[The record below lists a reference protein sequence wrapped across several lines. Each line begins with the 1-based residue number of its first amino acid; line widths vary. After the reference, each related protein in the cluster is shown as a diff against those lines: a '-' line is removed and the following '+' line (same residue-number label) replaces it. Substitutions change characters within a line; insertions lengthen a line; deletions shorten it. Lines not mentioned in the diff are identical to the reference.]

1 MNLIFM
7 GTPDFAVP
15 TLRTLHESRH
25 SVLAVVT
32 QPDRPKGRGQEM
44 QASPVKRYA
53 LDNGLHVYQPAK
65 ASAPDFIAE
74 LAEMKPD
81 LIVVIAYGQILR
93 ENLLSLPKH
102 FCMNIHA
109 SLLPKYRGAAP
120 INRAII
126 NGDRESGVTTMKMDK
141 GMDTGDILLMKT
153 VAIEK
158 EDTAQQLHDKLSEA
172 GGPLALETIEQL
184 ENGQLKFIPQNNAEA
199 TYASKLKKEDGFL
212 RWDQPAETVRNR
224 VRGLE
229 PWPGAFGFLKGKR
242 LRFCKVETGP
252 GEPDDTPGTVMRVS
266 DYGIEIGTMKD
277 RIIVTEIQP
286 EGKKRMPVKSY
297 LLGHSVEPGA
307 CFDVSTAPANEEQ
320 S

>member
-1 MNLIFM
+1 MNLLFM

-15 TLRTLHESRH
+15 TLKALHTSRH

-53 LDNGLHVYQPAK
+53 LENGLKVYQPEK
-65 ASAPDFIAE
+65 ASAPEFVAE
-74 LAEMKPD
+74 LAELKLD

-93 ENLLSLPKH
+93 ENLLSVPQH

-120 INRAII
+120 INWAII
-126 NGDRESGVTTMKMDK
+126 NGDKESGVTTMKMDQ
-141 GMDTGDILLMKT
+141 GLDTGDILLMKKVT
-153 VAIEK
+153 IEND
-158 EDTAQQLHDKLSEA
+158 DTALHLHDKLSEA
-172 GGPLALETIEQL
+172 GGALALKTVDQL
-184 ENGQLKFIPQNNAEA
+184 EKGSLKFIPQNDAES
-199 TYASKLKKEDGFL
+199 TYASKLKKADGCL
-212 RWDQPAETVRNR
+212 HWDQEAEAIRNR

-252 GEPDDTPGTVMRVS
+252 GAKDDVPGVVMRVS
-266 DYGIEIGTMKD
+266 DYGIEIGTLKD

-286 EGKKRMPVKSY
+286 EGKKRMAVKSY
-297 LLGHSVEPGA
+297 LQGHPVEPGER
-307 CFDVSTAPANEEQ
+307 FDVSGTSA
-320 S
+320 

>member
-1 MNLIFM
+1 MNLLFM

-15 TLRTLHESRH
+15 TLKTLHASRH
-25 SVLAVVT
+25 SVLGVVT

-53 LDNGLHVYQPAK
+53 LENGLMVYQPEK
-65 ASAPDFIAE
+65 ASAPEFVAE
-74 LAEMKPD
+74 LAELKLD

-93 ENLLSLPKH
+93 ENLLSVPQH

-120 INRAII
+120 INWAII
-126 NGDRESGVTTMKMDK
+126 NGDKESGVTTMKMDQ
-141 GMDTGDILLMKT
+141 GLDTGDILLMKKVT
-153 VAIEK
+153 IEND
-158 EDTAQQLHDKLSEA
+158 DTALHLHDKLSEA
-172 GGPLALETIEQL
+172 GGALALKTVDQL
-184 ENGQLKFIPQNNAEA
+184 EKGSLKFIPQNDAES
-199 TYASKLKKEDGFL
+199 TYASKLKKADGCL
-212 RWDQPAETVRNR
+212 HWDQEAEAIRNR

-252 GEPDDTPGTVMRVS
+252 GAKDDVPGVVMRVS
-266 DYGIEIGTMKD
+266 DYGIEIGTLKD

-286 EGKKRMPVKSY
+286 EGKKRMAVKSY
-297 LLGHSVEPGA
+297 LQGHPVEPGER
-307 CFDVSTAPANEEQ
+307 FDVSRTSA
-320 S
+320 

>member
-1 MNLIFM
+1 MNLVFM

-15 TLRTLHESRH
+15 TLKALHESRH

-53 LDNGLHVYQPAK
+53 LDNGLKVYQPEK
-65 ASAPDFIAE
+65 ASAPEFVAE
-74 LAEMKPD
+74 LAELKPD

-120 INRAII
+120 INWAII

-141 GMDTGDILLMKT
+141 GLDTGDILLMQKVT
-153 VAIEK
+153 IEND
-158 EDTAQQLHDKLSEA
+158 DTAQHLHDKLSEA
-172 GGPLALETIEQL
+172 GGTLALETVDQL
-184 ENGQLKFIPQNNAEA
+184 EQDLLHFIPQDDAES
-199 TYASKLKKEDGFL
+199 TYAAKLKKEDGL
-212 RWDQPAETVRNR
+212 LHWNQEAVVIRNR

-252 GEPDDTPGTVMRVS
+252 GEQADAPGVVMRVS
-266 DYGIEIGTMKD
+266 DYGIEIGTLKD

-286 EGKKRMPVKSY
+286 EGKKRMSVKSY
-297 LLGHSVEPGA
+297 LRGHPVKPGEQ
-307 CFDVSTAPANEEQ
+307 FDASMTSA
-320 S
+320 